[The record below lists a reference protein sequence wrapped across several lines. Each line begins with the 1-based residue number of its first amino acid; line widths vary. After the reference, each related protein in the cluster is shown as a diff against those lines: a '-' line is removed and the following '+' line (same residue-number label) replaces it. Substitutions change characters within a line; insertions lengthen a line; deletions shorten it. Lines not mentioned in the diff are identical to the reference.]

1 MDTLEK
7 RREEAE
13 RQFEILQTD
22 RQVLVDE
29 INKIDTE
36 MARLQGEWRLIQDLT
51 TRNVSKD
58 ANKLKIEETSNGKAK
73 KS

>member
-13 RQFEILQTD
+13 KQFDILQTD

-36 MARLQGEWRLIQDLT
+36 LARLQGEWRLIQDLT

-58 ANKLKIEETSNGKAK
+58 ANQLKIEETSNGKAK